1 MASLTVRVT
10 KTEPIVD
17 CGMYTS
23 HVTCFGSADERYAVA
38 GLLQKEGYRPL
49 PSSEFLL
56 KLGEA
61 RCVLPYCVW
70 TVKHTRSES
79 GDLWDLC
86 DDLSDSDSN

>member
-1 MASLTVRVT
+1 MSSLSVRVT
-10 KTEPIVD
+10 KTDPIID
-17 CGMYTS
+17 RGWMTS
-23 HVTCFGSADERYAVA
+23 HVTCFGTAEERSVVS
-38 GLLQKEGYRPL
+38 GLLQRQGYRPL

-56 KLGEA
+56 DLGEA

-86 DDLSDSDSN
+86 DDLSV